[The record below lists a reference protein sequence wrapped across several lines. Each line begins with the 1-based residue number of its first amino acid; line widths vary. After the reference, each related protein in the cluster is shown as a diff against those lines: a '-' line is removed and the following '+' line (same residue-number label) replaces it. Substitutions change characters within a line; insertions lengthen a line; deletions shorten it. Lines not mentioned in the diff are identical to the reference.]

1 MLTKDLSMGERQLF
15 LSAVHFADW
24 RVICA
29 LVDWRVILAFADRGM
44 IYLST
49 IIVLVDH
56 STRGSPSL
64 LGKDPP
70 IGGNDVLRKSIISAN
85 LGYICRLAVFVH
97 NNDSI
102 CRIYR

>member
-1 MLTKDLSMGERQLF
+1 M
-15 LSAVHFADW
+15 HFADW

-29 LVDWRVILAFADRGM
+29 LVDWRVILAFADRGI

-70 IGGNDVLRKSIISAN
+70 IGGNGVLRKSIISAN
-85 LGYICRLAVFVH
+85 LGYIYRLAIFVRKR
-97 NNDSI
+97 DSV
-102 CRIYR
+102 CLLHR

>member
-1 MLTKDLSMGERQLF
+1 MGERQLF

-29 LVDWRVILAFADRGM
+29 LVDWRVILAFADRGI

-56 STRGSPSL
+56 STRGSLSL

-70 IGGNDVLRKSIISAN
+70 IVGNSVSTSSIISAH
-85 LGYICRLAVFVH
+85 LGYIYRLAVFVH
-97 NNDSI
+97 NNDSV
-102 CRIYR
+102 CRLHR